1 MAAVPAAAMIGDGDL
16 FAVVVATRN
25 RPAAVMRL
33 LDALERQP
41 ERDFQV
47 MIVDQSD
54 PVDTGVEKR
63 VNASGRLHLIR
74 DEGMG
79 TARARNLGW
88 RNLGATWVSFLDD
101 DTPPEPDWA
110 ASLREELVGHPYVD
124 MVSGPVAAE
133 RADDDGFPA
142 LGGFAVEEPQL
153 LAGRYVRP
161 WRVAGGICTV
171 RRATLERIGGW
182 DERLGP
188 GTAEFLACED
198 MDFNYRLTRSGGRV
212 YLTPRVRV
220 SHDQWRSSD
229 EVLALYAAYNRAWG
243 GVVSKHLKTGD
254 PVGAARL
261 AAGRLRG
268 IWRVRRSRRLAR
280 AELGGFLRGTARGL
294 RQSW

>member
-1 MAAVPAAAMIGDGDL
+1 VLAEGDL

-25 RPAAVMRL
+25 RPAAVMGL
-33 LDALERQP
+33 LDALERQSD
-41 ERDFQV
+41 RDFDV
-47 MIVDQSD
+47 VIVDQSD
-54 PVDTGVEKR
+54 SANAEVEQR
-63 VNASGRLHLIR
+63 VAGSERLHVIR
-74 DEGMG
+74 DDGRG

-88 RNLGATWVSFLDD
+88 RSVGSTWVAFLDD
-101 DTPPEPDWA
+101 DTPPAPDWA
-110 ASLREELVGHPYVD
+110 ESLRAELVAHPEVD

-133 RADDDGFPA
+133 RSEDDGLPA
-142 LGGFAVEEPQL
+142 LGGFAVEEPQV

-171 RRATLERIGGW
+171 RRATVERIGGW

-188 GTAEFLACED
+188 GAPEFLACED
-198 MDFNYRLTRSGGRV
+198 MDFNYRLTRAGGRV

-220 SHDQWRSSD
+220 SHDQWRTGD
-229 EVLALYAAYNRAWG
+229 EVLDLYAAYNRAWG
-243 GVVSKHLKTGD
+243 GVVMKHLKTGD

-268 IWRVRRSRRLAR
+268 IWRIRRSGQLAR

-294 RQSW
+294 RHSW

>member
-1 MAAVPAAAMIGDGDL
+1 VLAAGDL

-25 RPAAVMRL
+25 RAAAVMRL

-41 ERDFQV
+41 DGDFQIV
-47 MIVDQSD
+47 IVDQSD
-54 PVDTGVEKR
+54 SADADVEGR
-63 VNASGRLHLIR
+63 VSASDRLHLVR
-74 DEGMG
+74 DDGRG

-88 RNLGATWVSFLDD
+88 RSVGSTWVAFLDD

-110 ASLREELVGHPYVD
+110 ENLRAELAAHPDVD

-133 RADDDGFPA
+133 RAADDGLPA

-171 RRATLERIGGW
+171 RRSMIERVGGW

-188 GTAEFLACED
+188 GTPEFLACED
-198 MDFNYRLTRSGGRV
+198 MDFNYRLTRSGGAV

-220 SHDQWRSSD
+220 SHDQWRTGD
-229 EVLALYAAYNRAWG
+229 EVLDLYAAYNRAWG
-243 GVVSKHLKTGD
+243 GVVTKHLKTGD
-254 PVGAARL
+254 PLGAARL

-268 IWRVRRSRRLAR
+268 IWRVRRSRQLAR

-294 RQSW
+294 RYSW

>member
-1 MAAVPAAAMIGDGDL
+1 VLAAGDL

-25 RPAAVMRL
+25 RAAAVMRL

-41 ERDFQV
+41 DGDFQIV
-47 MIVDQSD
+47 IVDQSD
-54 PVDTGVEKR
+54 SADADVEGR
-63 VNASGRLHLIR
+63 VSASDRLHLVR
-74 DEGMG
+74 DDRRG

-88 RNLGATWVSFLDD
+88 RSVGSTWVAFLDD

-110 ASLREELVGHPYVD
+110 ENLRAELAAHPDVD

-133 RADDDGFPA
+133 RAADDGLPA

-171 RRATLERIGGW
+171 RRSMIERVGGW

-188 GTAEFLACED
+188 GTPEFLACED
-198 MDFNYRLTRSGGRV
+198 MDFNYRLTRSGGAV

-220 SHDQWRSSD
+220 SHDQWRTGD
-229 EVLALYAAYNRAWG
+229 EVLDLYAAYNRAWG
-243 GVVSKHLKTGD
+243 GVVTKHLKTGD
-254 PVGAARL
+254 PLGAARL

-268 IWRVRRSRRLAR
+268 IWRVRRSRQLAR

-294 RQSW
+294 RYSW